1 MNHGDPECCLGN
13 PASRRSGGI
22 GVYAVDGPAKEKG
35 AQVSRIPTC
44 LTTTIPVGT
53 VQARA
58 HTTSARTA
66 PTLPP
71 VPVVVC
77 WLHGCLLALHCH
89 ASMDPKASQAPR
101 HHPDARTRYS
111 GVGRRYPRRG
121 GVHLPT
127 AGMAMRS
134 ATSSGSW
141 SVKGTRVHPAV
152 ATRHGKLS
160 SEHTQPAARWRW
172 RKCWAAYRMRPGG
185 RHSPSGSRGLHV
197 LDRNVYLHA
206 PRGCLLVTAL
216 QRPPTPHASHHN
228 RGPASTQVP
237 RCSLF
242 LAADRRIV

>member
-1 MNHGDPECCLGN
+1 M
-13 PASRRSGGI
+13 
-22 GVYAVDGPAKEKG
+22 GVCSPCTAMPPWIPKPAKLRGTTPTQGLGIQELG
-35 AQVSRIPTC
+35 AAIQE
-44 LTTTIPVGT
+44 G
-53 VQARA
+53 
-58 HTTSARTA
+58 
-66 PTLPP
+66 
-71 VPVVVC
+71 
-77 WLHGCLLALHCH
+77 
-89 ASMDPKASQAPR
+89 
-101 HHPDARTRYS
+101 
-111 GVGRRYPRRG
+111 G